1 MRFGT
6 IGTNFISREFRK
18 AGEKLEG
25 FSLAVVYSRTMETAH
40 AFAGDGSIYCT
51 DNLQELASRE
61 DVDAVYI
68 ASPNKFHYEQAE
80 MMLRAGKHVL
90 LEKPACPDAAAFS
103 KLVALA
109 REKNVVLL
117 EAMRSAFTPGFAA
130 LREAVAKVGKVRR
143 VSFTYCQYSSR
154 YDAYKR
160 GVVENAFNPAFC
172 NGSLMDIGVYCAHA
186 LVALF
191 GLPEEIM
198 AVANRLDNGL
208 DSQGSVL
215 CRYGEMVADLSWSK
229 IADSRRENEI
239 QGEEGTLLIDSITNP
254 KKIELVGRDK
264 SRQVLYFDP
273 NEEFFGMD
281 HEIRAFMDFA
291 AMDADGARPWEK
303 FNLIT
308 EQTLSLMDEIRRQTG
323 IDFRNLH
330 QQKG

>member
-1 MRFGT
+1 MPMRFGT

-18 AGEKLEG
+18 AGEKLES
-25 FSLAVVYSRTMETAH
+25 FSLAVVYSRTMETAR
-40 AFAGDGSIYCT
+40 AFAGEDAIACT
-51 DNLQELASRE
+51 DSLQELASRE

-68 ASPNKFHYEQAE
+68 ASPNKFHYEQAAQ
-80 MMLRAGKHVL
+80 MLRAGKHVL
-90 LEKPACPDAAAFS
+90 LEKPACPDAASFAR
-103 KLVALA
+103 LTALA
-109 REKNVVLL
+109 RENGVVLL
-117 EAMRSAFTPGFAA
+117 EAMRSAFTPGFRA

-172 NGSLMDIGVYCAHA
+172 NGSLMDIGVYCVHT
-186 LVALF
+186 LVALC
-191 GLPEEIM
+191 GLPKEM
-198 AVANRLDNGL
+198 AAVANRLDNGL

-215 CRYGEMVADLSWSK
+215 CRYGDMVADLSWSK
-229 IADSRRENEI
+229 VADSRRDNEI

-254 KKIELVGRDK
+254 KKIVLVGRDK
-264 SRQVLYFDP
+264 RRQTLYSDP
-273 NEEFFGMD
+273 DEEFFGMD

-291 AMDADGARPWEK
+291 ARCTDGARPWEE

-308 EQTLSLMDEIRRQTG
+308 EQTLSLMDAIRRQTG

-330 QQKG
+330 Q